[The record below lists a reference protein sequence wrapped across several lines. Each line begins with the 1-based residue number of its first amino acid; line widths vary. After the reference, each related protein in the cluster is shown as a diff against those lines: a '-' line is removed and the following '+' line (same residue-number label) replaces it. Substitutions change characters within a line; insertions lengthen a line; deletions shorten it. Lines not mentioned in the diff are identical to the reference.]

1 MMRAALSI
9 ALLAPWAA
17 FAQPGSPVLT
27 REALVKLVLD
37 NHPVARQA
45 ALRPELG
52 EASVRSARGGFDPVV
67 QADLDEKT
75 FDDKDYFRLL
85 DVGLKV
91 PTWYGIEVLA
101 GFQENTG
108 DLLDPMLSTPN
119 DGLMKAGVSLAL
131 GQGLLMDQRRA
142 ALRRA
147 QAFQDAALAE
157 QEQML
162 NAVLYA
168 ALADHVDWVAAH
180 QALRIAQEAVQ
191 LARDRNTF
199 VRGSWRGGDRPAID
213 TLEAFLQLQD
223 REMRLAQAELNVRNT
238 ALRLSNHLWDPAL
251 RPLELDPTT
260 RPMESDLASPDGA
273 PSADSLVLRAEV
285 AHPLLLQAR
294 ARIDQLEVDRRLRA
308 EMLRPQLD
316 LKYMVLGDARRL
328 SGEGGP
334 WLDGGDQQWGVGFRM
349 PLLLRRERGEL
360 SLARLRVTEAELGL
374 ERDRTVIANRVAERA
389 NETGTLRQQT
399 DLGALTVRNYG
410 VLLEGE
416 NRRFE
421 VGESSLFLVN
431 AREVALLEARI
442 KQVEL
447 EAKLR
452 KAWFATDLEA
462 GVLWRSLTGQ
472 TP

>member
-1 MMRAALSI
+1 MRI
-9 ALLAPWAA
+9 ALAIGLLIPLGLSAQEIAPTL
-17 FAQPGSPVLT
+17 S
-27 REALVKLVLD
+27 REALVRLVLD
-37 NHPVARQA
+37 HHPMARQA

-52 EASVRSARGGFDPVV
+52 VATVRSARGGFDPVV
-67 QADLDEKT
+67 QAELEEKT

-91 PTWYGIEVLA
+91 PTWWGIEVLA
-101 GFQENTG
+101 GYQDNSG
-108 DLLDPMLSTPN
+108 DLLDPMLTTPN
-119 DGLMKAGVSLAL
+119 DGLMKAGVNLAL
-131 GQGLLMDQRRA
+131 GQGMLMDQRRA

-162 NAVLYA
+162 NAVLFA
-168 ALADHVDWVAAH
+168 ALSDHVDWVAAH

-191 LARDRNTF
+191 LARLRNDF

-238 ALRLSNHLWDPAL
+238 ALRLSNHLWDQAL
-251 RPLELDPTT
+251 RPLELDPAT
-260 RPMESDLASPDGA
+260 RPMERDLESPDGA
-273 PSADSLVLRAEV
+273 PSLDSLVVRAERT
-285 AHPLLLQAR
+285 HPLLLQAQ

-328 SGEGGP
+328 NGESGS
-334 WLDGGDQQWGVGFRM
+334 WVDGGDQQWGVGFRM

-410 VLLEGE
+410 ALLEGE

-442 KQVEL
+442 KQVDL
-447 EAKLR
+447 EARLR

-462 GVLWRSLTGQ
+462 GVLWRTLTGQ

>member
-1 MMRAALSI
+1 MRARFLI
-9 ALLAPWAA
+9 ALLLPMGLP
-17 FAQPGSPVLT
+17 AQELPPVLS
-27 REALVKLVLD
+27 RPALIRLVLD
-37 NHPVARQA
+37 HHPVARQA

-52 EASVRSARGGFDPVV
+52 AATVRSARGGFDPVV
-67 QADLDEKT
+67 QAELDEKT
-75 FDDKDYFRLL
+75 FDEKDYFRLL

-101 GFQENTG
+101 GYQDNSG
-108 DLLDPMLSTPN
+108 ALLDPMLDTPR
-119 DGLMKAGVSLAL
+119 DGLVKAGVSLTL

-147 QAFQDAALAE
+147 QAFQEAAAAE

-162 NAVLYA
+162 NNVLFA
-168 ALADHVDWVAAH
+168 ALSDHVDWVAAH

-191 LARDRNTF
+191 LARQRNDF

-213 TLEAFLQLQD
+213 TVEAFLQLQD

-238 ALRLSNHLWDPAL
+238 ALRLSNHLWDRSM
-251 RPLELDPTT
+251 RPLELDTAT
-260 RPMESDLASPDGA
+260 RPFDGDLESPEGA
-273 PSADSLVLRAEV
+273 PSIDSLVVLAEQT
-285 AHPLLLQAR
+285 HPFLLQAK
-294 ARIDQLEVDRRLRA
+294 ARIQQLEVDRRLRA

-316 LKYMVLGDARRL
+316 LKYMLLSDAGRL
-328 SGEGGP
+328 SGDAGS
-334 WLDGGDQQWGVGFRM
+334 WVDRNDQQWGVGFRM

-360 SLARLRVTEAELGL
+360 TLAQLRVTEADLAL
-374 ERDRTVIANRVAERA
+374 ERDRTIIANRVQERA
-389 NETGTLRQQT
+389 NETATLRQQT
-399 DLGALTVRNYG
+399 DLGELTVRNSG
-410 VLLEGE
+410 ILLDGE

-431 AREVALLEARI
+431 AREVALLESRI

-447 EAKLR
+447 EARLR
-452 KAWFATDLEA
+452 KAWYATDLEA
-462 GVLWRSLTGQ
+462 GILWRRSNAQ

>member
-1 MMRAALSI
+1 MRAVLII
-9 ALLAPWAA
+9 ALLAPWASP
-17 FAQPGSPVLT
+17 AQVQDPVLS
-27 REALVKLVLD
+27 REALVRLVLD
-37 NHPVARQA
+37 HHPLARQA

-52 EASVRSARGGFDPVV
+52 AATLRSARGGFDPVV
-67 QADLDEKT
+67 QAELDEKT
-75 FDDKDYFRLL
+75 FDDKAYFRLL

-91 PTWYGIEVLA
+91 PTWWGVEVLA
-101 GFQENTG
+101 GYQDNTG
-108 DLLDPMLSTPN
+108 DLLDPMLATPTE
-119 DGLMKAGVSLAL
+119 GLVKAGVSVTL

-162 NAVLYA
+162 NAVLYT

-180 QALRIAQEAVQ
+180 QARRIAEDAVQ
-191 LARDRNTF
+191 LARDRTDF
-199 VRGSWRGGDRPAID
+199 VRGSWQGGDRPAID

-223 REMRLAQAELNVRNT
+223 REMRLAQAELNLQNS
-238 ALRLSNHLWDPAL
+238 ALRLSNHLWDQAL
-251 RPLELDPTT
+251 RPLELDPVT
-260 RPMESDLASPDGA
+260 RPLEEDLVSPAGS
-273 PSADSLVLRAEV
+273 PSADSLMARAGE

-294 ARIDQLEVDRRLRA
+294 ARIAQLEVDRRLRA

-316 LKYMVLGDARRL
+316 LKYMVLGDAERL
-328 SGEGGP
+328 GGEGGA
-334 WLDGGDQQWGVGFRM
+334 LIDGGDQQWGVGFRM

-360 SLARLRVTEAELGL
+360 SLARLRVTDAELAL
-374 ERDRTVIANRVAERA
+374 ERDRLVISNRVAERV
-389 NETGTLRQQT
+389 NETVTLRQQT

-410 VLLEGE
+410 TLLEGE

-431 AREVALLEARI
+431 AREVALIEARI
-442 KQVEL
+442 KQVDL
-447 EAKLR
+447 EARLR

-462 GVLWRSLTGQ
+462 GVLWRALNGQ

>member
-1 MMRAALSI
+1 MRIAAAI
-9 ALLAPWAA
+9 ALLIPVGLS
-17 FAQPGSPVLT
+17 AQDDPPSLT
-27 REALVKLVLD
+27 RDALVRLVLD
-37 NHPVARQA
+37 HHPVARQA

-52 EASVRSARGGFDPVV
+52 AATVRSARGGFDPVV
-67 QADLDEKT
+67 QAELEEKT
-75 FDDKDYFRLL
+75 FDEKDYFRLI

-101 GFQENTG
+101 GYQDNSG
-108 DLLDPMLSTPN
+108 DLLDPMLATPN
-119 DGLMKAGVSLAL
+119 DGLMKAGVSITL

-168 ALADHVDWVAAH
+168 ALSDHIDWVAAH

-191 LARDRNTF
+191 LARQRNDF

-238 ALRLSNHLWDPAL
+238 ALRLSNHLWDQSL
-251 RPLELDPTT
+251 RPLELDPST
-260 RPMESDLASPDGA
+260 RPVERDLESPLGA
-273 PSADSLVLRAEV
+273 PSTDSLVARAERT
-285 AHPLLLQAR
+285 HPLLLQAR

-308 EMLRPQLD
+308 EMIRPQLD

-328 SGEGGP
+328 NGENGSCV
-334 WLDGGDQQWGVGFRM
+334 DGGDQQWGAGFRM

-360 SLARLRVTEAELGL
+360 SLAKLRVTEAEMGL

-399 DLGALTVRNYG
+399 DLGALTVRNSG
-410 VLLEGE
+410 ALLEGE

-442 KQVEL
+442 KQVDL
-447 EAKLR
+447 EARLR
-452 KAWFATDLEA
+452 KSWFATDLEA
-462 GVLWRSLTGQ
+462 GVLWRTLTGQ